1 MKLVREVL
9 VFKDQIDED
18 FIGEED
24 WSDIST
30 DFRLEVKSYF
40 MFQKGYKFQILN
52 DLYIY
57 VYLE

>member
-1 MKLVREVL
+1 MKLVWEVL

-24 WSDIST
+24 WSDISM

-40 MFQKGYKFQILN
+40 MFQKG
-52 DLYIY
+52 
-57 VYLE
+57 